1 MLTNRRRRGAAVAL
15 GIALATAVAVPAIA
29 HQSSSAPAPT
39 TAVAT
44 TYGKPTPKPTA
55 SKPPAKP
62 SHKPK
67 PPHHKPPHHKPPHHK
82 PPVYPPKPPKPP
94 IVCHAGAIRYGD
106 VLGIKGTPSL
116 KGAKTYTI
124 VVDVKTKSGWKKIG
138 VFSTQKNSQRAALD
152 LPRGTYRVKCSYGSS
167 SAYSGSVN
175 LKR

>member
-29 HQSSSAPAPT
+29 HQSSSASAPT

-62 SHKPK
+62 SHKP
-67 PPHHKPPHHKPPHHK
+67 KPPHHKPPHHK

-138 VFSTQKNSQRAALD
+138 VFSTQKTSQRAALD

-167 SAYSGSVN
+167 SAYSVSVN

>member
-1 MLTNRRRRGAAVAL
+1 MLTNRRRRGAAVVL

-29 HQSSSAPAPT
+29 HQSSSAST
-39 TAVAT
+39 TTKVVAT
-44 TYGKPTPKPTA
+44 TY
-55 SKPPAKP
+55 
-62 SHKPK
+62 HKPK
-67 PPHHKPPHHKPPHHK
+67 PPKPTHKPPK
-82 PPVYPPKPPKPP
+82 YPPKPPKPP
-94 IVCHAGAIRYGD
+94 VVCHAVAIRYGD

-124 VVDVKTKSGWKKIG
+124 VIDVKTKSGWKKVG

>member
-29 HQSSSAPAPT
+29 HQSSSASAPT

-62 SHKPK
+62 THKP
-67 PPHHKPPHHKPPHHK
+67 KPPHHKPPHHK

-124 VVDVKTKSGWKKIG
+124 LVDVKTKSGWKKIG

>member
-1 MLTNRRRRGAAVAL
+1 MLTNRRRRGAAVVL

-29 HQSSSAPAPT
+29 HQTSSAPAPT
-39 TAVAT
+39 KVVAT
-44 TYGKPTPKPTA
+44 TYGKPSPKPTA

-62 SHKPK
+62 THKP
-67 PPHHKPPHHKPPHHK
+67 KPPHHKPPHHK

-124 VVDVKTKSGWKKIG
+124 LIDVKTKSGWKKVG

>member
-1 MLTNRRRRGAAVAL
+1 MLTNRRRRGAAVVL

-39 TAVAT
+39 KVVAT

-67 PPHHKPPHHKPPHHK
+67 PPKPTHKPPK
-82 PPVYPPKPPKPP
+82 YPPKPPKPP
-94 IVCHAGAIRYGD
+94 VVCHAVAIKAGD

>member
-29 HQSSSAPAPT
+29 HQSSSASAPT

-62 SHKPK
+62 THKP
-67 PPHHKPPHHKPPHHK
+67 KPPHHKPPHHK

-124 VVDVKTKSGWKKIG
+124 VIDVKTKSGWKKIG
-138 VFSTQKNSQRAALD
+138 VFSTQKTSQRAALD

>member
-29 HQSSSAPAPT
+29 HQSSSASAPT

-62 SHKPK
+62 THKP
-67 PPHHKPPHHKPPHHK
+67 KPPHHKPPHHK

-138 VFSTQKNSQRAALD
+138 VFSTQKTSQRAALD